1 MPTQKSIIS
10 ASEGLGSGYA
20 LSRES
25 AATPFM
31 AAKRRSVFDSQGQA
45 MTQWSGLAAKIL
57 PCAWWRHQCLIS
69 THIFLLCVFMLSL
82 IFLYCCYIIS
92 KKWKK
97 NRPITG
103 QRWSKCVSSTT
114 TASCLMSDGHPD
126 FSTQNKSINCS
137 RFRWMKSS
145 SRTRFSSE
153 VFVCVFK
160 SAISE
165 RRKWLLWYNG
175 YNCYITS
182 IMMYSIMQLIGHWN
196 Y

>member
-97 NRPITG
+97 TVLSQVKDG
-103 QRWSKCVSSTT
+103 QSVSLLPQLHLAWCQMDIQIFPPKTNPST
-114 TASCLMSDGHPD
+114 AVDSDGWNHRVEPV
-126 FSTQNKSINCS
+126 FLP
-137 RFRWMKSS
+137 RFLFASS
-145 SRTRFSSE
+145 NQQFPNGESGFFDIMVIT
-153 VFVCVFK
+153 V
-160 SAISE
+160 I
-165 RRKWLLWYNG
+165 LLVSWCTVLCN
-175 YNCYITS
+175 
-182 IMMYSIMQLIGHWN
+182 
-196 Y
+196 